1 MRRRIRQIASGKF
14 EYDQPSL
21 SISEEELL
29 LTVTEEQEYTGE
41 FEITSENN
49 IPVRGVVYSTHPRME
64 CLTPQFEGEHVR
76 IRYQFHSRG
85 LIEGQEEKGAFIMVC
100 NQSVHSLSFCV
111 SISRLYAQTHNGSV
125 RSLTDFVA
133 LARENWQEAYQLFYH
148 KSFSNIFKAK
158 EIKERMLYEGFLA
171 ARPSQ
176 QNLEEFLVGSGR
188 KGQIHFTVSKKEER
202 LSAVSETQ
210 QLSFDVQKSE
220 WGYLELDVSV
230 DADFVRLLENHVTS
244 ENFLGSIWQCRYFI
258 DYDRM
263 HAGHNRARIT
273 ISSVYET
280 RTVEIYAHKDAV
292 KEPTEEQKNRLKIKT
307 CQAKLVKL
315 YEDYRLKKIVTG
327 VWSTQSAELLD
338 QLHALLPDEAMYL
351 LMKAQTLVIN
361 RQKQEAEWILD
372 AFKRE
377 WANHHSVEWA
387 YYLYVMSL
395 LEREPSYVDRITGKI
410 QKIFRQNP
418 ESPLCFWML
427 LFLEEEYYN
436 NDAHKLRA
444 IAHWV
449 MNGCTS
455 PYLYVEAYYVICQN
469 PYLLTRPGRFEI
481 RILRWAIRRNVL
493 TKELAAQI
501 FEMVE
506 INRGFDPVMYELM
519 CAAYETDDKPEYLGI
534 ICSYLIRAQK
544 FEVRFHGWFEKGID
558 QKLRITGLYEAY
570 LLSLDEREI
579 ATVPKI
585 IQMYFQY
592 ESNLPY
598 QKMAIL
604 YSNIIAAKE
613 REPEIYEQYRKV
625 ISRFAME
632 QIEQGHMDDNLA
644 VIYEDILELGL
655 VNAELARG
663 LSKVLFTHKLVIL
676 QKDMAYAIV
685 YQRPMKE
692 PQVVP
697 VTDGCAYV
705 SLFCEPYVILF
716 EDTRGRRYAASV
728 PYREETLILA
738 EPYLKKCRD
747 LAPEELP
754 YLLPYFGE
762 KPDHQTFVPEDE
774 KFFPRLLAATEL
786 NSTYQAVLA
795 GEIIHYYQTKDTDE
809 KIIAYLK
816 RADFSLMPQAVRQYM
831 METLVE
837 LRMYEQAYELMQ
849 IYGMDQ
855 VGAAP
860 KVTLASHML
869 AQQEEFEE
877 DEFLLALCAQAF
889 ASRKY
894 NDAILRYLC
903 EFYIGPVQD
912 MLRIWRAAENFELQ
926 ARALEERILE
936 QMLYADMDLMPVTD
950 LFLHY
955 EEAGG
960 AELIVLAGLTVYARA
975 YFVQKAKI
983 RPEIFSLI
991 RRRFYQKQ
999 PLNDACNLALLQS
1012 LAGQPLS
1019 DTQFVME
1026 DQLLEEYTSRNMN
1039 FAFYKKMDK
1048 RLVNK
1053 YHLYDKVYVEY
1064 RTDPRKHVVLHYS
1077 RDEDGGNFHSME
1089 LSNVYDGIFTEAFVM
1104 FFGEEVQYYITEEYK
1119 NQVISTES
1127 NRLTCSDIYAQKDES
1142 RYNLLNQM
1150 LISGTL
1156 SEDTAMVQTM
1166 ERYAQ
1171 LDEVTK
1177 KAFKLL

>member
-14 EYDQPSL
+14 EYDQPLL

-29 LTVTEEQEYTGE
+29 LTVTEGQEYTGE
-41 FEITSENN
+41 FELTSENH

-111 SISRLYAQTHNGSV
+111 SVSRLYAQTHSGSV

-148 KSFSNIFKAK
+148 KSFSNIFKSK
-158 EIKERMLYEGFLA
+158 EVRERMLYEGFLA

-176 QNLEEFLVGSGR
+176 QNLEEFLVGCDR
-188 KGQIHFTVSKKEER
+188 KGQIHFTISKRDER
-202 LSAVSETQ
+202 LSEVTETQ

-220 WGYLELDVSV
+220 WGFVELTLSV
-230 DADFVRLLENHVTS
+230 DADFIRLEETHVTS
-244 ENFLGSIWQCRYFI
+244 EDFLGSIWQCRYFV

-263 HAGHNRARIT
+263 HAGNNSARIT
-273 ISSVYET
+273 VSSVYET
-280 RTVEIYAHKDAV
+280 RTVEIYAHKGV
-292 KEPTEEQKNRLKIKT
+292 SQEPTQQQQNRLKIKT
-307 CQAKLVKL
+307 GQAKLVKL
-315 YEDYRLKKIVTG
+315 YEDYRLKKMVTG
-327 VWSTQSAELLD
+327 VWSVQSAELLD
-338 QLHALLPDEAMYL
+338 QLHALLPEEPMYL
-351 LMKAQTLVIN
+351 LMKAQALVIN

-372 AFKRE
+372 TFKRE
-377 WANHHSVEWA
+377 WTDHHSVEWA

-395 LEREPSYVDRITGKI
+395 LEREPAYVDRITGEI
-410 QKIFRQNP
+410 QKIFRENP
-418 ESPLCFWML
+418 ESALCFWML

-444 IAHWV
+444 IAHWI
-449 MNGCTS
+449 MHGCTS

-469 PYLLTRPGRFEI
+469 PYLLTRPGRFEV
-481 RILRWAIRRNVL
+481 RLLRWAIRRNVL

-501 FEMVE
+501 FEMTE
-506 INRGFDPVMYELM
+506 KNRGFDPVMYELM
-519 CAAYETDDKPEYLGI
+519 CAACKVDEKPEYVGM

-558 QKLRITGLYEAY
+558 LDLRITGLYEAY

-579 ATVPKI
+579 TTVPKI
-585 IQMYFQY
+585 IRMYFQY

-604 YSNIIAAKE
+604 YSNIIAAKK
-613 REPEIYEQYRKV
+613 REPEIYGQYRKV

-655 VNAELARG
+655 VNSELARG
-663 LSKVLFTHKLVIL
+663 LSGILFTHKFVIL

-685 YQRPMKE
+685 YQRQMKE
-692 PQVVP
+692 PQVIP
-697 VTDGCAYV
+697 VTDGCVYV

-716 EDTRGRRYAASV
+716 EDTKGRRYAGSV
-728 PYREETLILA
+728 PYREEALISA
-738 EPYLKKCRD
+738 EPYLEKCRD

-754 YLLPYFGE
+754 YLLQYFGE
-762 KPDHQTFVPEDE
+762 KTDVRTFTEEDE
-774 KFFPRLLAATEL
+774 KFFPRLLSATEL
-786 NSTYQAVLA
+786 DSTYQAVLA
-795 GEIIHYYQTKDTDE
+795 EEIIKYYQKKE
-809 KIIAYLK
+809 NEAPVISYLEQ
-816 RADFSLMPQAVRQYM
+816 ADFSLMPQAVRQYL
-831 METLVE
+831 METLVK
-837 LRMYEQAYELMQ
+837 LRMYEQAYELVQ

-855 VGAAP
+855 IGAAA
-860 KVTLASHML
+860 KVALASYML
-869 AQQEEFEE
+869 AQQEEPEA

-894 NDAILRYLC
+894 NDVMLQYLC
-903 EFYIGPVQD
+903 DFYIGPVPE
-912 MLRIWRAAENFELQ
+912 MLRMWRAAESFDLTT
-926 ARALEERILE
+926 RDLEERILE
-936 QMLYADMDLMPVTD
+936 QMLYADMDLMPVAD

-955 EEAGG
+955 EKEGG
-960 AELIVLAGLTVYARA
+960 QELIVLASLTVYARA
-975 YFVQKAKI
+975 YFVHKKTI
-983 RPEIFSLI
+983 RPEIFTLI
-991 RRRFYQKQ
+991 QRRFYQKQ
-999 PLNDACNLALLQS
+999 SLNDACNLALLQS
-1012 LAGQPLS
+1012 FSGQQLN
-1019 DTQFVME
+1019 DAQFAME

-1039 FAFYKKMDK
+1039 FAFYKKLDR

-1064 RTDPRKHVVLHYS
+1064 RTDPRKRVVLHYS
-1077 RDEDGGNFHSME
+1077 RDEDGENFHSLE
-1089 LSNVYDGIFTEAFVM
+1089 LPNVYDGIFTEAFVM

-1156 SEDTAMVQTM
+1156 SEDEAVIQTM